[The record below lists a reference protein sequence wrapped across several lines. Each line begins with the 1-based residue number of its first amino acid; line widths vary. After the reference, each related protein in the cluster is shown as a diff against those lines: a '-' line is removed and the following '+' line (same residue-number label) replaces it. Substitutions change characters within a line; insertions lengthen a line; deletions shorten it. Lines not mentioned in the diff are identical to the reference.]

1 MTITNDHDFSVVK
14 SSVLKKK
21 KDACVVNVEFDVDT
35 MNGFRIQKRVWY
47 CYSCGADADSEL

>member
-21 KDACVVNVEFDVDT
+21 KDACVVNVEFDVNT
-35 MNGFRIQKRVWY
+35 MDGFRIRKRV
-47 CYSCGADADSEL
+47 